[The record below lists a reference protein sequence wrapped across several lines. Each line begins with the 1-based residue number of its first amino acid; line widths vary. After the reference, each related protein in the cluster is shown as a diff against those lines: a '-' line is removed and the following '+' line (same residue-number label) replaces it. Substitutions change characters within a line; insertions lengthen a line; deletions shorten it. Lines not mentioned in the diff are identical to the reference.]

1 MDTYVSTLAAAVA
14 NPRTIGMLIAST
26 ARRAHIDAITISCQ
40 GAPADNTI
48 LWTFQRFTAS
58 GTATAKTAVKKD
70 PASPASSCTTE
81 ENASVEPTYTSNEEV
96 LDEGINQRSLA
107 RFVYAPGREL
117 VTNITSDNGFGM
129 KALHASATPT
139 SNCSIEW
146 VE

>member
-1 MDTYVSTLAAAVA
+1 
-14 NPRTIGMLIAST
+14 MLIAST
-26 ARRAHIDAITISCQ
+26 ARRAHVDAITVSCQ
-40 GAPADNTI
+40 GAPADNTL
-48 LWTFQRFTAS
+48 LWTLQRFTAS

-81 ENASVEPTYTSNEEV
+81 ENASAEPTFTANEEM

-107 RFVYAPGREL
+107 RFVYAPGKEL
-117 VTNITSDNGFGM
+117 LSNITTDNGMGM

-139 SNCSIEW
+139 VNVTFEW